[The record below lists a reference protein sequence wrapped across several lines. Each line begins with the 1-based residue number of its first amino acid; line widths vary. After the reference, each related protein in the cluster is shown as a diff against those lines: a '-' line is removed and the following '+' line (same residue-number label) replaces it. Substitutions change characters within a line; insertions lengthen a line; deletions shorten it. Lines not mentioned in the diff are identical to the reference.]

1 MQVSITTNNYNNY
14 QILCNGDTDSA
25 VVNVSGGAVPYTLD
39 ITGGNHLLI
48 TNSSGTFNPSGI
60 FAGVL

>member
-25 VVNVSGGAVPYTLD
+25 VVNVSGGSVTIYFRLW
-39 ITGGNHLLI
+39 
-48 TNSSGTFNPSGI
+48 
-60 FAGVL
+60 